1 MKNNINILN
10 ALNESLEEE
19 FKAKRKLKEAENN
32 SKYEVKT
39 YHIEDMGGHTMA
51 LFGQFKNGNYFA
63 GNEGGINVYDEDVWP
78 YYEDYEKS
86 ENMDWEEYN
95 KNHLI
100 DDINPDINTKVFNSI
115 MRYTNFMDVEENLD
129 EEVKIDYISKEDL
142 DKIPDDYKTKIK
154 DIIKTSEFRGEDPE
168 EIKQLYYNLGYDEND
183 YMILSNSKNGTILK
197 PVKLIDNANFTQN
210 IDKSNIM
217 NESTKDKRVIN
228 LVNEII
234 DYYGSDMGNW
244 FDEIKDNDE
253 DIYNSLEKILEN
265 KEENKE
271 ILFSILDEI
280 KEDKNYQNLANKLEK
295 YLNESVKNN
304 KYMNEASFKDKV
316 SAIKKSLKKNDKRL
330 SNKSAQKSAEKI
342 AGSMVKNEA
351 QEFVI
356 TYIPDN
362 NQKDKTA
369 SISVQGNN
377 KQQATQQARQTI
389 GNAAIVSIQ
398 PLTESKVTDY
408 ISMDELDDLI
418 KNNSILGNITNSFRV
433 LDDMTIEITTDMG
446 KSYYKIIKNDD
457 GKLEA
462 YWINKDGEALGDTFI
477 LKEDEV
483 ITIPNTE
490 VETDYIIN
498 DVTVLD
504 NISDGDV
511 QAPDMEALL
520 TLIDESLK
528 SKYTNEWGRIK
539 TLSSSK
545 NEAYSYAL
553 VDISTP
559 EILKE
564 FEEKGISDV
573 AIGKNLILE
582 SIAGMYKFKVNNLNG
597 TTKYSKVTTNPQQT
611 IYEWIESEFLQEA
624 KEEKAKE
631 AEILKAKTEKE
642 TVENYIANRIDLKQE
657 IENIKMFIDLSKQVK
672 AQDEMKKSIQDRMYA
687 FAVEIPQ
694 NIEIKNNDDKYE
706 LSFSNL
712 DQVVEIIFGK
722 EWVKEKEE
730 IPEVIKLKE
739 DLKIGDKAQIVNS
752 NELHNGKT
760 GEVTYIDSDIITVKL
775 DNGRS
780 FNYDK
785 NQVKKLN
792 EAYEQFNIGNIE
804 VVFNPDTYE
813 CLYSIP
819 SADVKDKKINLT
831 KIPTVDTPYDTNTII
846 KDYIETR
853 FGRIPSEEQNK
864 NQQQINKEQPTEE
877 VPVEEPVN
885 QQTTGEEMSTS
896 EEPVEEAELPDEPG
910 DEIDTGIDLDN
921 SDENVDQETEEAQAE
936 TGSAVFYKIRPN
948 QNSSIEDV
956 REKSLDGD
964 TPQSNYIVV
973 DTIDLSPEQFDDFIS
988 DFSKP
993 QSFLTGIQSL
1003 DRKNYSFNVVKIT
1016 SSAADYTLLVDPLGY
1031 DYARYISIQDN
1042 I

>member
-63 GNEGGINVYDEDVWP
+63 GNEDGINVYDEDVWP

-115 MRYTNFMDVEENLD
+115 MRYTNFMDVED
-129 EEVKIDYISKEDL
+129 EE
-142 DKIPDDYKTKIK
+142 
-154 DIIKTSEFRGEDPE
+154 
-168 EIKQLYYNLGYDEND
+168 
-183 YMILSNSKNGTILK
+183 
-197 PVKLIDNANFTQN
+197 N
-210 IDKSNIM
+210 I
-217 NESTKDKRVIN
+217 
-228 LVNEII
+228 
-234 DYYGSDMGNW
+234 
-244 FDEIKDNDE
+244 
-253 DIYNSLEKILEN
+253 
-265 KEENKE
+265 
-271 ILFSILDEI
+271 
-280 KEDKNYQNLANKLEK
+280 
-295 YLNESVKNN
+295 
-304 KYMNEASFKDKV
+304 NEASFKDKV

-342 AGSMVKNEA
+342 AGSMVKNETDDNEFYNYVKNLLDVGAIDDPDYYNSLSDEEKEDLIRNTWMKDKEIINNYNNIINEA

-398 PLTESKVTDY
+398 PLQENK
-408 ISMDELDDLI
+408 E
-418 KNNSILGNITNSFRV
+418 NN
-433 LDDMTIEITTDMG
+433 
-446 KSYYKIIKNDD
+446 
-457 GKLEA
+457 
-462 YWINKDGEALGDTFI
+462 

-624 KEEKAKE
+624 KEEKTKE

-672 AQDEMKKSIQDRMYA
+672 AQDEMKQSIQDRMYA

-739 DLKIGDKAQIVNS
+739 DIESKM
-752 NELHNGKT
+752 
-760 GEVTYIDSDIITVKL
+760 YIDEYYPSKEEAQRVANKFKSE
-775 DNGRS
+775 GRNTKIEKQGNEYAVWVS
-780 FNYDK
+780 YGK
-785 NQVKKLN
+785 MN

-885 QQTTGEEMSTS
+885 QQTTGEEIPTS

-910 DEIDTGIDLDN
+910 DEVDTGIDLDN

>member
-63 GNEGGINVYDEDVWP
+63 GNEDGINVYDEDVWP

-115 MRYTNFMDVEENLD
+115 MRYTNFMDVED
-129 EEVKIDYISKEDL
+129 EE
-142 DKIPDDYKTKIK
+142 
-154 DIIKTSEFRGEDPE
+154 
-168 EIKQLYYNLGYDEND
+168 
-183 YMILSNSKNGTILK
+183 
-197 PVKLIDNANFTQN
+197 N
-210 IDKSNIM
+210 I
-217 NESTKDKRVIN
+217 
-228 LVNEII
+228 
-234 DYYGSDMGNW
+234 
-244 FDEIKDNDE
+244 
-253 DIYNSLEKILEN
+253 
-265 KEENKE
+265 
-271 ILFSILDEI
+271 
-280 KEDKNYQNLANKLEK
+280 
-295 YLNESVKNN
+295 
-304 KYMNEASFKDKV
+304 NEASFKDKV

-342 AGSMVKNEA
+342 AGSMIKNEA
-351 QEFVI
+351 QEYVI

-369 SISVQGNN
+369 SISIQGNN

-408 ISMDELDDLI
+408 ISMDELDSLI
-418 KNNSILGNITNSFRV
+418 KNNPILGNITNSFRV

-457 GKLEA
+457 GKLKA

-672 AQDEMKKSIQDRMYA
+672 AQDEMKQSIQDRMYA

-739 DLKIGDKAQIVNS
+739 DIESKM
-752 NELHNGKT
+752 
-760 GEVTYIDSDIITVKL
+760 YIDEYYPSKEEAQRVANKFKSE
-775 DNGRS
+775 GRNTKIEKQGNEYAVWVS
-780 FNYDK
+780 YGK
-785 NQVKKLN
+785 MN

-885 QQTTGEEMSTS
+885 QQTTGEEIPTS

-910 DEIDTGIDLDN
+910 DEVDTGIDLDN
-921 SDENVDQETEEAQAE
+921 SDENVNQETEEAQAE

>member
-10 ALNESLEEE
+10 ALNESLEAE
-19 FKAKRKLKEAENN
+19 FEAKRKLNESKKDEEWHNFCLRMKRLGFLNIKNMEALSDDDFIDKISLNDMEIFNRLENYSYSEIQDMVRKELKLNESEEYIDNFN
-32 SKYEVKT
+32 GYSLYKIGKSTQPGYSIYKIVNDETK
-39 YHIEDMGGHTMA
+39 EE
-51 LFGQFKNGNYFA
+51 KNG
-63 GNEGGINVYDEDVWP
+63 GLEDNRAI
-78 YYEDYEKS
+78 S
-86 ENMDWEEYN
+86 FFR
-95 KNHLI
+95 
-100 DDINPDINTKVFNSI
+100 DDTKHAWK
-115 MRYTNFMDVEENLD
+115 LD

-142 DKIPDDYKTKIK
+142 DK
-154 DIIKTSEFRGEDPE
+154 
-168 EIKQLYYNLGYDEND
+168 
-183 YMILSNSKNGTILK
+183 
-197 PVKLIDNANFTQN
+197 
-210 IDKSNIM
+210 SNIM
-217 NESTKDKRVIN
+217 SESTKDKMVIN

-304 KYMNEASFKDKV
+304 K
-316 SAIKKSLKKNDKRL
+316 
-330 SNKSAQKSAEKI
+330 SAQKSAEKI
-342 AGSMVKNEA
+342 AGSMIKKEA

-408 ISMDELDDLI
+408 ISMDELDGLI
-418 KNNSILGNITNSFRV
+418 KNNPILGNITNSFRV

-477 LKEDEV
+477 LKEDET
-483 ITIPNTE
+483 IIIPNTK

-498 DVTVLD
+498 DVTTLN
-504 NISDGDV
+504 NINDGDV
-511 QAPDMEALL
+511 QAPDIEALL

-528 SKYTNEWGRIK
+528 SKYSDNWGKIK

-545 NEAYSYAL
+545 NESYSYAL

-559 EILKE
+559 EVLKE
-564 FEEKGISDV
+564 FENKGITDV

-582 SIAGMYKFKVNNLNG
+582 SFNNMYKFKVNSLNG
-597 TTKYSKVTTNPQQT
+597 TTKYSKVTNNPKKA
-611 IYEWIESEFLQEA
+611 IYEWIESEFLHEA
-624 KEEKAKE
+624 KIEKEKEEKLLKE
-631 AEILKAKTEKE
+631 KTEKE
-642 TVENYIANRIDLKQE
+642 TVENYINNRIDLKME
-657 IENIKMFIDLSKQVK
+657 IENIKMFINLSKQIK
-672 AQDEMKKSIQDRMYA
+672 AEDDMKKSIQDRMYA
-687 FAVEIPQ
+687 FAAEMPN
-694 NIEIKNNDDKYE
+694 NIEISNNNDKYE
-706 LSFSNL
+706 LKFNTF
-712 DQVVEIIFGK
+712 DDIVEIVFGK
-722 EWVKEKEE
+722 EWVKEPEE
-730 IPEVIKLKE
+730 IPEVLELKE
-739 DLKIGDKAQIVNS
+739 NANADSLIKVGDKVEIINS
-752 NELHNGKT
+752 NDLHNGKK
-760 GEVTYIDSDIITVKL
+760 GEVTFIDDFITTVKL
-775 DNGRS
+775 DNGRA

-831 KIPTVDTPYDTNTII
+831 KIPTVETPYDTNTII
-846 KDYIETR
+846 KDYIETK
-853 FGRIPSEEQNK
+853 FGRIPSEEENK
-864 NQQQINKEQPTEE
+864 NQQQIDKEQPTEK
-877 VPVEEPVN
+877 PSMEEPVN
-885 QQTTGEEMSTS
+885 QQTTGEEISVS

-910 DEIDTGIDLDN
+910 DDVDTGIDLDT
-921 SDENVDQETEEAQAE
+921 SDENTNQETQESQAE
-936 TGSAVFYKIRPN
+936 TGSSVFYKIRPN
-948 QNSSIEDV
+948 QNSSIEDI
-956 REKSLDGD
+956 REKSLDAD

-973 DTIDLSPEQFDDFIS
+973 DTIDLPSEKWEDFIS

-993 QSFLTGIQSL
+993 QDFLVGIKAI

-1016 SSAADYTLLVDPLGY
+1016 NNSANFTVLADPLGY
-1031 DYARYISIQDN
+1031 NYRSLHIYN
-1042 I
+1042 R

>member
-19 FKAKRKLKEAENN
+19 FKAKRKLNERYSYSTFKTYVQDLQDLSPKEAYIKVFKETKNKELALDVKLEIENIQNNELNEAEDNN
-32 SKYEVKT
+32 SNYKIKT

-51 LFGQFKNGNYFA
+51 LFGQFENGNYFA
-63 GNEGGINVYDEDVWP
+63 GNEDGINIYDEDVWP
-78 YYEDYEKS
+78 YYENDEDI
-86 ENMDWEEYN
+86 DWIKYN
-95 KNHLI
+95 NSHLI
-100 DDINPDINTKVFNSI
+100 GDINPDIDTFNNI
-115 MRYTNFMDVEENLD
+115 MRYTNFMNVED
-129 EEVKIDYISKEDL
+129 EE
-142 DKIPDDYKTKIK
+142 
-154 DIIKTSEFRGEDPE
+154 
-168 EIKQLYYNLGYDEND
+168 
-183 YMILSNSKNGTILK
+183 
-197 PVKLIDNANFTQN
+197 
-210 IDKSNIM
+210 
-217 NESTKDKRVIN
+217 
-228 LVNEII
+228 
-234 DYYGSDMGNW
+234 
-244 FDEIKDNDE
+244 
-253 DIYNSLEKILEN
+253 
-265 KEENKE
+265 
-271 ILFSILDEI
+271 SI
-280 KEDKNYQNLANKLEK
+280 
-295 YLNESVKNN
+295 
-304 KYMNEASFKDKV
+304 NEASFKDKV

-342 AGSMVKNEA
+342 AGSMIKNEADDNEFYNYVKNLLDVGAIDDPDYYNSLSDEEKEDLIKNTWMKDKEIINDYNNINEA

-369 SISVQGNN
+369 SILIQGNN
-377 KQQATQQARQTI
+377 KQQAAQQARQTI

-398 PLTESKVTDY
+398 PLQENKQNNLKESKITDY
-408 ISMDELDDLI
+408 ISQEELENLVKSNDLFGFVE
-418 KNNSILGNITNSFRV
+418 NVEV
-433 LDDMTIEITTDMG
+433 LDDMIIRVKN
-446 KSYYKIIKNDD
+446 KSGYSFYKIIKNNN
-457 GKLEA
+457 GQYEA
-462 YWINKDGEALGDTFI
+462 YWIDKSGKALGDSFI

-511 QAPDMEALL
+511 QAPDIEALL

-597 TTKYSKVTTNPQQT
+597 TTKYSKVTTNPKQA

-631 AEILKAKTEKE
+631 LEILKAKTEKE
-642 TVENYIANRIDLKQE
+642 TIENYIANRIDLKQE

-672 AQDEMKKSIQDRMYA
+672 AQNEMKSSIQDRMYA

-694 NIEIKNNDDKYE
+694 SIEIKNNDDKYE

-730 IPEVIKLKE
+730 IPEVLDLTEEVKLN
-739 DLKIGDKAQIVNS
+739 DKVEIINS
-752 NELHNGKT
+752 NKEHNGKK

-775 DNGRS
+775 NNGRS

-804 VVFNPDTYE
+804 VVFNPDTFE
-813 CLYSIP
+813 CLYSIS

-864 NQQQINKEQPTEE
+864 NQQQVNKEQPTEE

-885 QQTTGEEMSTS
+885 QQTTGEEISVS
-896 EEPVEEAELPDEPG
+896 SEDIQEDELPEEPGNEVDTDIDINDIPEEP
-910 DEIDTGIDLDN
+910 I
-921 SDENVDQETEEAQAE
+921 DQETEESQAE
-936 TGSAVFYKIRPN
+936 TGSATFLKIRPN
-948 QNSSIEDV
+948 QHSNIENV
-956 REKSLDGD
+956 REKNLDGD

-988 DFSKP
+988 DLSKP

-1031 DYARYISIQDN
+1031 DYARYISIEDKIQ
-1042 I
+1042 

>member
-115 MRYTNFMDVEENLD
+115 MRYTNFMDVED
-129 EEVKIDYISKEDL
+129 EE
-142 DKIPDDYKTKIK
+142 
-154 DIIKTSEFRGEDPE
+154 
-168 EIKQLYYNLGYDEND
+168 
-183 YMILSNSKNGTILK
+183 
-197 PVKLIDNANFTQN
+197 N
-210 IDKSNIM
+210 I
-217 NESTKDKRVIN
+217 
-228 LVNEII
+228 
-234 DYYGSDMGNW
+234 
-244 FDEIKDNDE
+244 
-253 DIYNSLEKILEN
+253 
-265 KEENKE
+265 
-271 ILFSILDEI
+271 
-280 KEDKNYQNLANKLEK
+280 
-295 YLNESVKNN
+295 
-304 KYMNEASFKDKV
+304 NEASFKDKV

-342 AGSMVKNEA
+342 AGSMIKKEA

-398 PLTESKVTDY
+398 PLQENK
-408 ISMDELDDLI
+408 E
-418 KNNSILGNITNSFRV
+418 NN
-433 LDDMTIEITTDMG
+433 
-446 KSYYKIIKNDD
+446 
-457 GKLEA
+457 
-462 YWINKDGEALGDTFI
+462 

-672 AQDEMKKSIQDRMYA
+672 AQDEMKQSIQDRMYA

-722 EWVKEKEE
+722 EWVAEPTEDNKVVGIIKESKDYDDFKDLYNYYNNDRYGDDDPNFEAPEKEVKEKFKELISNGYIVTNGRQINLE
-730 IPEVIKLKE
+730 DIKDLKE
-739 DLKIGDKAQIVNS
+739 S
-752 NELHNGKT
+752 T
-760 GEVTYIDSDIITVKL
+760 
-775 DNGRS
+775 
-780 FNYDK
+780 
-785 NQVKKLN
+785 LN

-804 VVFNPDTYE
+804 VVFNPGTYE

-831 KIPTVDTPYDTNTII
+831 KIPTVETPYDTNTII
-846 KDYIETR
+846 KDYIETK
-853 FGRIPSEEQNK
+853 FGRIPSEEENK
-864 NQQQINKEQPTEE
+864 NQQQIDKEQPTKK
-877 VPVEEPVN
+877 PSMEEPVN
-885 QQTTGEEMSTS
+885 QQTTGEEISVS

-910 DEIDTGIDLDN
+910 DDIDTGIDLDN

-956 REKSLDGD
+956 REKSLDED

>member
-19 FKAKRKLKEAENN
+19 FKAKRKAKLKEAEEHIDSFNGYSLYKIGKSTQPGYSIYKIVNDETKKEEIVGLEDNRAVSFFRDDTKHAWKLEEEFKTKRKLKENENN
-32 SKYEVKT
+32 SEYSIKS

-51 LFGQFKNGNYFA
+51 LFGQFKNGLYFA
-63 GNEGGINVYDEDVWP
+63 GNEDGINIYDEDVWP
-78 YYEDYEKS
+78 YYEDYEKT
-86 ENMDWEEYN
+86 ETMDWEEYN

-100 DDINPDINTKVFNSI
+100 NTINPDIDVEIFNNI
-115 MRYTNFMDVEENLD
+115 MKHTNFMDIEENLD
-129 EEVKIDYISKEDL
+129 
-142 DKIPDDYKTKIK
+142 
-154 DIIKTSEFRGEDPE
+154 
-168 EIKQLYYNLGYDEND
+168 
-183 YMILSNSKNGTILK
+183 
-197 PVKLIDNANFTQN
+197 
-210 IDKSNIM
+210 
-217 NESTKDKRVIN
+217 
-228 LVNEII
+228 
-234 DYYGSDMGNW
+234 
-244 FDEIKDNDE
+244 
-253 DIYNSLEKILEN
+253 
-265 KEENKE
+265 
-271 ILFSILDEI
+271 
-280 KEDKNYQNLANKLEK
+280 
-295 YLNESVKNN
+295 
-304 KYMNEASFKDKV
+304 EASFKDKV
-316 SAIKKSLKKNDKRL
+316 SAIKKSLKKRDKRVT
-330 SNKSAQKSAEKI
+330 NKSAQKSAEKI
-342 AGSMVKNEA
+342 AGSMIKKEA

-398 PLTESKVTDY
+398 PLV
-408 ISMDELDDLI
+408 
-418 KNNSILGNITNSFRV
+418 
-433 LDDMTIEITTDMG
+433 
-446 KSYYKIIKNDD
+446 
-457 GKLEA
+457 
-462 YWINKDGEALGDTFI
+462 
-477 LKEDEV
+477 EDETIV
-483 ITIPNTE
+483 IPNTE

-504 NISDGDV
+504 NVRDGDV

-528 SKYTNEWGRIK
+528 SKYSNEWGRIK

-545 NEAYSYAL
+545 NESYSYAL

-559 EILKE
+559 EVLKE
-564 FEEKGISDV
+564 FESKGITDV

-582 SIAGMYKFKVNNLNG
+582 NINGMYKFKVNNLNG

-672 AQDEMKKSIQDRMYA
+672 AQDEMKSSIQDRMYA
-687 FAVEIPQ
+687 FATEMPQ

-712 DQVVEIIFGK
+712 DQVVEMIFGK

-730 IPEVIKLKE
+730 IPEVI
-739 DLKIGDKAQIVNS
+739 
-752 NELHNGKT
+752 
-760 GEVTYIDSDIITVKL
+760 
-775 DNGRS
+775 
-780 FNYDK
+780 NYNK
-785 NQVKKLN
+785 SLT

-853 FGRIPSEEQNK
+853 FGRIPSEEQVK
-864 NQQQINKEQPTEE
+864 NQNNIEKEQPSKEIPVKEPNTE
-877 VPVEEPVN
+877 V
-885 QQTTGEEMSTS
+885 TTGEEISVS
-896 EEPVEEAELPDEPG
+896 EKPVEEAELPDEPG

-921 SDENVDQETEEAQAE
+921 SGEDIGQETEEAQAE

-948 QNSSIEDV
+948 QHSSIEDV

-973 DTIDLSPEQFDDFIS
+973 DTIDLAPEQFNDFIS

-1031 DYARYISIQDN
+1031 DYRSLYINSR
-1042 I
+1042 

>member
-115 MRYTNFMDVEENLD
+115 MRYTNFMDVED
-129 EEVKIDYISKEDL
+129 EE
-142 DKIPDDYKTKIK
+142 
-154 DIIKTSEFRGEDPE
+154 
-168 EIKQLYYNLGYDEND
+168 
-183 YMILSNSKNGTILK
+183 
-197 PVKLIDNANFTQN
+197 N
-210 IDKSNIM
+210 I
-217 NESTKDKRVIN
+217 
-228 LVNEII
+228 
-234 DYYGSDMGNW
+234 
-244 FDEIKDNDE
+244 
-253 DIYNSLEKILEN
+253 
-265 KEENKE
+265 
-271 ILFSILDEI
+271 
-280 KEDKNYQNLANKLEK
+280 
-295 YLNESVKNN
+295 
-304 KYMNEASFKDKV
+304 NEASFKDKV
-316 SAIKKSLKKNDKRL
+316 SAIKKSLKKRDKRVT
-330 SNKSAQKSAEKI
+330 NKSAQKSAEKI

-351 QEFVI
+351 DDNEFYNYVKNLLDVGAIDDPDYYNSLSDEEKEDLIRNTWMKDKEIINDYNNIINEAQEYVI

-408 ISMDELDDLI
+408 ISMDELDGLI
-418 KNNSILGNITNSFRV
+418 KNNPILGNITNSFRV

-564 FEEKGISDV
+564 FENKGITDV

-672 AQDEMKKSIQDRMYA
+672 AQDEMKQSIQDRMYA
-687 FAVEIPQ
+687 FAAEMPN
-694 NIEIKNNDDKYE
+694 NIEISNNNDKYE
-706 LSFSNL
+706 LKFNTF
-712 DQVVEIIFGK
+712 DDIVEIVFGK
-722 EWVKEKEE
+722 EWVKETEK
-730 IPEVIKLKE
+730 IPEVLKLEENQQINSLKKDYEDFRDLYNYYNNDRYGESDLNFSAPEDEVKQRFKE
-739 DLKIGDKAQIVNS
+739 LIS
-752 NELHNGKT
+752 NG
-760 GEVTYIDSDIITVKL
+760 YITT
-775 DNGRS
+775 NGRQI
-780 FNYDK
+780 NIDDIK
-785 NQVKKLN
+785 NLN

-885 QQTTGEEMSTS
+885 QQTTGEEIPTS

-910 DEIDTGIDLDN
+910 DEVDTGIDLDN

>member
-10 ALNESLEEE
+10 ALNESLEAE
-19 FKAKRKLKEAENN
+19 FEAKRKAKLKE
-32 SKYEVKT
+32 S
-39 YHIEDMGGHTMA
+39 
-51 LFGQFKNGNYFA
+51 
-63 GNEGGINVYDEDVWP
+63 
-78 YYEDYEKS
+78 
-86 ENMDWEEYN
+86 EEY
-95 KNHLI
+95 I
-100 DDINPDINTKVFNSI
+100 DNFNGYSLYKIGKSTQPGYSIYKIVNDETK
-115 MRYTNFMDVEENLD
+115 EEKTVGLEDNRALSFFRD
-129 EEVKIDYISKEDL
+129 DTKHAWKLKED
-142 DKIPDDYKTKIK
+142 
-154 DIIKTSEFRGEDPE
+154 TSIERLN
-168 EIKQLYYNLGYDEND
+168 KK
-183 YMILSNSKNGTILK
+183 S
-197 PVKLIDNANFTQN
+197 VN
-210 IDKSNIM
+210 ID
-217 NESTKDKRVIN
+217 
-228 LVNEII
+228 
-234 DYYGSDMGNW
+234 
-244 FDEIKDNDE
+244 
-253 DIYNSLEKILEN
+253 
-265 KEENKE
+265 
-271 ILFSILDEI
+271 
-280 KEDKNYQNLANKLEK
+280 
-295 YLNESVKNN
+295 
-304 KYMNEASFKDKV
+304 EASFKDKV
-316 SAIKKSLKKNDKRL
+316 SVIKKSLKKNDKRL

-342 AGSMVKNEA
+342 AGSMIKNEA
-351 QEFVI
+351 QEYVI

-362 NQKDKTA
+362 NQKDKTT

-398 PLTESKVTDY
+398 PLQENK
-408 ISMDELDDLI
+408 E
-418 KNNSILGNITNSFRV
+418 NN
-433 LDDMTIEITTDMG
+433 
-446 KSYYKIIKNDD
+446 
-457 GKLEA
+457 
-462 YWINKDGEALGDTFI
+462 

-672 AQDEMKKSIQDRMYA
+672 AQDEMKQSIQDRMYA
-687 FAVEIPQ
+687 FAAEMPN
-694 NIEIKNNDDKYE
+694 NIEISNNNDKYE
-706 LSFSNL
+706 LKFNTF
-712 DQVVEIIFGK
+712 DDIVEIVFGK

-752 NELHNGKT
+752 NELHNGKK

-885 QQTTGEEMSTS
+885 QQTTGEEIPTS
-896 EEPVEEAELPDEPG
+896 EEPVEEAELPNEPG
-910 DEIDTGIDLDN
+910 DEVDTGIDLDT

-1031 DYARYISIQDN
+1031 DYRSLHIYN
-1042 I
+1042 R

>member
-51 LFGQFKNGNYFA
+51 LFGQFKNGLYFA
-63 GNEGGINVYDEDVWP
+63 GNEDGIYVYDEDVWP
-78 YYEDYEKS
+78 YYEDYKKS

-100 DDINPDINTKVFNSI
+100 DDINPDINTLVFNSI
-115 MRYTNFMDVEENLD
+115 MRYTNFMDVED
-129 EEVKIDYISKEDL
+129 EE
-142 DKIPDDYKTKIK
+142 
-154 DIIKTSEFRGEDPE
+154 
-168 EIKQLYYNLGYDEND
+168 
-183 YMILSNSKNGTILK
+183 
-197 PVKLIDNANFTQN
+197 N
-210 IDKSNIM
+210 I
-217 NESTKDKRVIN
+217 
-228 LVNEII
+228 
-234 DYYGSDMGNW
+234 
-244 FDEIKDNDE
+244 
-253 DIYNSLEKILEN
+253 
-265 KEENKE
+265 
-271 ILFSILDEI
+271 
-280 KEDKNYQNLANKLEK
+280 
-295 YLNESVKNN
+295 
-304 KYMNEASFKDKV
+304 NEASFKDKV
-316 SAIKKSLKKNDKRL
+316 SVIKKSLKKNDKRVT
-330 SNKSAQKSAEKI
+330 NKSAQKSAEKI

-351 QEFVI
+351 DDNEFYNYVKNLLDVGAIDDPDYYNSLSDEEKEDLIRNTWMKDKEIINDYNNIINEAQEYVI

-398 PLTESKVTDY
+398 PLQENK
-408 ISMDELDDLI
+408 E
-418 KNNSILGNITNSFRV
+418 NN
-433 LDDMTIEITTDMG
+433 
-446 KSYYKIIKNDD
+446 
-457 GKLEA
+457 
-462 YWINKDGEALGDTFI
+462 

-624 KEEKAKE
+624 KEEKTKE
-631 AEILKAKTEKE
+631 AEILKAKIEKE

-672 AQDEMKKSIQDRMYA
+672 AQDEMKQSIQDRMYA

-752 NELHNGKT
+752 NELHNGKK

-831 KIPTVDTPYDTNTII
+831 KVPTVDTPYDTNTII

-885 QQTTGEEMSTS
+885 QQTTGEEIPTS
-896 EEPVEEAELPDEPG
+896 EEPVEETELPNEPG
-910 DEIDTGIDLDN
+910 DEVDTGIDLDT

-973 DTIDLSPEQFDDFIS
+973 DTIDLSPEQFNDFIS

-1031 DYARYISIQDN
+1031 NYARYISIQDN

>member
-10 ALNESLEEE
+10 ALNESLEAE

-63 GNEGGINVYDEDVWP
+63 GNEDGINVYDEDVWP

-115 MRYTNFMDVEENLD
+115 MRYTNFMDVED
-129 EEVKIDYISKEDL
+129 EE
-142 DKIPDDYKTKIK
+142 
-154 DIIKTSEFRGEDPE
+154 
-168 EIKQLYYNLGYDEND
+168 
-183 YMILSNSKNGTILK
+183 
-197 PVKLIDNANFTQN
+197 N
-210 IDKSNIM
+210 I
-217 NESTKDKRVIN
+217 
-228 LVNEII
+228 
-234 DYYGSDMGNW
+234 
-244 FDEIKDNDE
+244 
-253 DIYNSLEKILEN
+253 
-265 KEENKE
+265 
-271 ILFSILDEI
+271 
-280 KEDKNYQNLANKLEK
+280 
-295 YLNESVKNN
+295 
-304 KYMNEASFKDKV
+304 NEASFKDKV
-316 SAIKKSLKKNDKRL
+316 SVIKKSLKKNDKRL

-342 AGSMVKNEA
+342 AGSMIKNEA
-351 QEFVI
+351 QEYVI

-362 NQKDKTA
+362 NQKDKTT

-398 PLTESKVTDY
+398 PLQENK
-408 ISMDELDDLI
+408 E
-418 KNNSILGNITNSFRV
+418 NN
-433 LDDMTIEITTDMG
+433 
-446 KSYYKIIKNDD
+446 
-457 GKLEA
+457 
-462 YWINKDGEALGDTFI
+462 

-672 AQDEMKKSIQDRMYA
+672 AQDEMKQSIQDRMYA

-730 IPEVIKLKE
+730 IPEVVELKE
-739 DLKIGDKAQIVNS
+739 DIESKM
-752 NELHNGKT
+752 
-760 GEVTYIDSDIITVKL
+760 YIDEYYPSKEEAQRVANKFKSE
-775 DNGRS
+775 GRNTKIEKQGNEYAVWVS
-780 FNYDK
+780 YGK
-785 NQVKKLN
+785 MN

-831 KIPTVDTPYDTNTII
+831 KIPTVETPYDTNTII

-877 VPVEEPVN
+877 VPIEEPVN

-910 DEIDTGIDLDN
+910 DEVDTGIDLDN

-1003 DRKNYSFNVVKIT
+1003 DRKNYSFNVIKIT